1 MLETQGADVAE
12 LFLAVPFGPEAKIQ
26 APQIKIPTNLLWSSE
41 PFYFYSLSVSLSF
54 SLFPPNILNPFLK
67 FEGFSTL

>member
-41 PFYFYSLSVSLSF
+41 PFYFYSLSLSLS
-54 SLFPPNILNPFLK
+54 I
-67 FEGFSTL
+67 

>member
-41 PFYFYSLSVSLSF
+41 PFYFYSLSLSVN
-54 SLFPPNILNPFLK
+54 LTELYGNK
-67 FEGFSTL
+67 FDYNMFEM